1 MIEGLGN
8 VFAEVDRDKELFHS
22 IKAAAKDVDKDLAKL
37 FFNYYMHLFLFNY
50 ATEGLKDPRMVEH
63 ALYYFIAKEDNMS
76 SQIPVFNNTYQ
87 MADMTQEKDLFR
99 TLAGRNSNIMSLTSD
114 AAKVGALLALTH
126 KVYGISKTE
135 MLTRTLFLS
144 QSMV

>member
-1 MIEGLGN
+1 
-8 VFAEVDRDKELFHS
+8 
-22 IKAAAKDVDKDLAKL
+22 
-37 FFNYYMHLFLFNY
+37 MHLFLFNY

-114 AAKVGALLALTH
+114 AAKVGAFYLL
-126 KVYGISKTE
+126 
-135 MLTRTLFLS
+135 
-144 QSMV
+144 